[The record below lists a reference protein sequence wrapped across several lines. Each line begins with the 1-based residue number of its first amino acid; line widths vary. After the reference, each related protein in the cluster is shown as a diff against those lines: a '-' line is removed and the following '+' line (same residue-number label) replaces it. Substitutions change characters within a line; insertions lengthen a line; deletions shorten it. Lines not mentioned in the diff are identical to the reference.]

1 MVLRRRIGRLAPL
14 AVAVLVALAALVSQP
29 DFYDPGNL
37 RNVAR
42 QAAFLGVVALGQL
55 LVVVVRGLDLS
66 VGAVI
71 TATLLL
77 IVELAGTSGDSLPG
91 AIVAIVAMAIGVGVL
106 NAVLVVMRR
115 VPAILATLATYTLVQ
130 GVGLWLTEGQS
141 RGRVPEAIKPLG
153 TGNVGPVPVPVII
166 ATVVAIV
173 VGVVL
178 HRGVLGRAMYA
189 VGSNPEASYL
199 SGIARRRVA
208 AFAFVAC
215 AILAMVTGL
224 MLSGFVGFYDRSLGV
239 GYDLDSIAAVVLG
252 GATLAGGSGTVA
264 GTIAAV
270 VGLAA
275 LDNLLVIAGVDE
287 SVQLVGKA
295 LVLFAA
301 VLSASWLSSSRF
313 EDPSRMFRMLEPVAA
328 PPERKGL
335 RT

>member
-1 MVLRRRIGRLAPL
+1 MVVRRRIGRLAPL
-14 AVAVLVALAALVSQP
+14 AVAVFVALAALVSQR

-42 QAAFLGVVALGQL
+42 QAAFLAVVALGQL

-77 IVELAGTSGDSLPG
+77 IVELAGTAGGSLPV
-91 AIVAIVAMAIGVGVL
+91 ALVAIVAMAVAVGAL
-106 NAVLVVMRR
+106 NAVLVVVRR
-115 VPAILATLATYTLVQ
+115 VPAILATLATYALVQ
-130 GVGLWLTEGQS
+130 GVGLWLTGGRS

-166 ATVVAIV
+166 AAFVAIV
-173 VGVVL
+173 VAVVL
-178 HRGVLGRAMYA
+178 HRGALGRAMYA

-208 AFAFVAC
+208 ATRSSPAPPWRWSAGSC
-215 AILAMVTGL
+215 CRGSSGSTTGP
-224 MLSGFVGFYDRSLGV
+224 SGV

-252 GATLAGGSGTVA
+252 GASLAGGSGTVA
-264 GTIAAV
+264 GTLAAV

-275 LDNLLVIAGVDE
+275 LDNLLVIAGVDQ
-287 SVQLVGKA
+287 SVQLMGKA
-295 LVLFAA
+295 LVLFVA

-313 EDPSRMFRMLEPVAA
+313 EDSAPNVANVGTGGDATRTERM
-328 PPERKGL
+328 RK
-335 RT
+335 